1 MEVVVLVVV
10 DHAVCVCVICRIDI
24 EYMEKFVF
32 FPRVHVCSRNITKLN
47 EGYAS

>member
-32 FPRVHVCSRNITKLN
+32 FVCSRNITKLN